1 MKYNFDEEI
10 NRIGTNSVKYESSKD
25 NEPELPEDSIPMW
38 IADMDFACPPE
49 VIEAVHKRLDERI
62 LGYSDVLEDSYF
74 EILEQWMMN
83 RFGWKINKEEL
94 CISAGVVPAISAL
107 VQILSKKGE
116 RILITT
122 PSYQPFYNVIVQNE
136 RIPVYSKL
144 KNENGKFVLDFEDIK
159 EKMEKEDIKVFIF
172 CNPHNPTGRVWE
184 ERELRKV
191 AELCM
196 QNSVW
201 LICDEIHQD
210 LSWKNKIHIPMS
222 KLYPEEKWIFTCTAP
237 SKTFNMAGNHMA
249 NIFIPNEE
257 IRNKWEEKF
266 YYLPN
271 PLSITATKTA
281 YEKCGKWVDEL
292 NAYLDDN
299 FLLVKAYLQEHLP
312 KIDFHISEGTYL
324 AWVDMSGLNL
334 SLEEIK
340 CKFIKEAG
348 LHIETGDMFVENAES
363 YIRMNLAC
371 PRSVLL
377 RALERMYKVFKN
389 I

>member
-210 LSWKNKIHIPMS
+210 FFA
-222 KLYPEEKWIFTCTAP
+222 EK
-237 SKTFNMAGNHMA
+237 
-249 NIFIPNEE
+249 
-257 IRNKWEEKF
+257 
-266 YYLPN
+266 
-271 PLSITATKTA
+271 
-281 YEKCGKWVDEL
+281 
-292 NAYLDDN
+292 
-299 FLLVKAYLQEHLP
+299 
-312 KIDFHISEGTYL
+312 
-324 AWVDMSGLNL
+324 
-334 SLEEIK
+334 
-340 CKFIKEAG
+340 
-348 LHIETGDMFVENAES
+348 
-363 YIRMNLAC
+363 
-371 PRSVLL
+371 
-377 RALERMYKVFKN
+377 
-389 I
+389 